1 MWSCSPLNF
10 TMWDVP
16 IFPTQDWVDSE
27 LFYRVTKIGII
38 WTAPFP
44 LNICN
49 RIIWGGAFPKHSGIQ
64 NHLFRYAVKMPAC
77 MIIFKIL
84 FESKTLLVRR
94 HFESWKRQ
102 KISNLWRCISTF
114 PAFQTFWGGSAWV
127 VPQIW
132 QKIER
137 NGNFKQWCNVF
148 LIISEA

>member
-1 MWSCSPLNF
+1 MR
-10 TMWDVP
+10 DVP

-44 LNICN
+44 LNIRN
-49 RIIWGGAFPKHSGIQ
+49 GIIWGGAFPKHSGIQ
-64 NHLFRYAVKMPAC
+64 KHLFRYAVKMPAF

-102 KISNLWRCISTF
+102 KISNSWRRISTF
-114 PAFQTFWGGSAWV
+114 PAFQTFLGGAVLGSYCK
-127 VPQIW
+127 IW
-132 QKIER
+132 QKIEH
-137 NGNFKQWCNVF
+137 NANFKQWFNVF